1 MQCFQDGVEAL
12 RWLTPP
18 EAVVPALMLVDL
30 NLPKMDGY
38 EIIRLL
44 KANPVCAH
52 TIFVILSQRDGILDR
67 LKGRLAGAHA
77 NLIKPFKTDQIVA
90 VIRISLGNTVP
101 SPEEVMRQGE
111 HEIVSSENTTRSHV
125 PAGVFPPR

>member
-1 MQCFQDGVEAL
+1 MATRSFGC
-12 RWLTPP
+12 
-18 EAVVPALMLVDL
+18 
-30 NLPKMDGY
+30 
-38 EIIRLL
+38 
-44 KANPVCAH
+44 
-52 TIFVILSQRDGILDR
+52 SQRDGILDW
-67 LKGRLAGAHA
+67 LKERLAGAHA
-77 NLIKPFKTDQIVA
+77 YLTKPFKTDQIVA